1 MGSELILF
9 NRKLDELADVEE
21 KVYTRDLFSVD

>member
-9 NRKLDELADVEE
+9 NCKLDELMEVEE
-21 KVYTRDLFSVD
+21 KVYMRDLFSVD